1 MHMMMDH
8 DAQTAQEHRGIED
21 WVAKNIGGRVTRI
34 ERQRRWRPVWRVD
47 VEKDGEQ
54 LPLVFKGMR
63 AWDAIPFT
71 LEHEYRML
79 QVLAANGIPVPPL
92 HGMCGYPEAF
102 VMTWVRGG
110 RDPGLV
116 VEAIEK
122 KSEISPD
129 RWQASLEYMEI
140 LAKMHS
146 IPPAEFEAAG
156 CRMPVGNADIN
167 LNFYERFYQL
177 YEKLGISDPF
187 MEFCTKWLR
196 LNVPAKAPML
206 SFVTG
211 DCGQFLSEGPKLTA
225 VIDVEVGHL
234 GDHFYD
240 LACFRGRHP
249 VENMGD
255 IPALYAHYAKAL
267 GQPLDLDAI
276 AYHTV
281 SFLAMA
287 VFTPLFGM
295 KELQP
300 GGDWVEGWFQ
310 VALIARR
317 AMEAMAEIVDVEL
330 DDVQLPAPRKTP
342 VEDLAIRKLI
352 FEIDRVPLSDAF
364 ADWQRSTISAIPAY
378 LTNAL
383 HYGVWVQEQE
393 LDELEPILGYRPQDA
408 EAADRALT
416 QFVLA
421 AGPEHDKTLIR
432 LFHRRFLR
440 HCLVIAGPNPPSDH
454 IVLAKVEPILH
465 Q

>member
-1 MHMMMDH
+1 MGNDLA
-8 DAQTAQEHRGIED
+8 AQTAQEHRAIEA
-21 WVAKNIGGRVTRI
+21 WVEKNIGGRVTRI

-47 VEKDGEQ
+47 VDKAGEQ

-79 QVLAANGIPVPPL
+79 EVLAAEGIPVPPL
-92 HGMCGYPEAF
+92 HGMCEYPEAF
-102 VMTWVRGG
+102 VMTWVQGG

-140 LAKMHS
+140 LARMHS
-146 IPPAEFEAAG
+146 IAPAKFEAAG
-156 CRMPVGNADIN
+156 CRVPVGNADTN
-167 LNFYERFYQL
+167 LNFYERFYAL
-177 YEKLGISDPF
+177 YQKLGVSDPF

-196 LNVPAKAPML
+196 LNVPEPTPFL

-211 DCGQFLSEGPKLTA
+211 DCGQFLSEGPKVTA

-267 GQPLDLDAI
+267 GQPLDLNAI

-287 VFTPLFGM
+287 VFTPLFGI
-295 KELQP
+295 KELKP

-330 DDVQLPAPRKTP
+330 DDLRLPAARKTP
-342 VEDLAIRKLI
+342 IEDLAVRKLI
-352 FEIDRVPLSDAF
+352 FEIDNLPLSEAL
-364 ADWQRSTISAIPAY
+364 ADWQRGTISAIPGY
-378 LTNAL
+378 LASAL
-383 HYGVWVQEQE
+383 HYGVWIQEQE
-393 LDELEPILGYRPQDA
+393 LDELEPILGYRPADA
-408 EAADRALT
+408 EAAEQSLT
-416 QFVLA
+416 EFVLA
-421 AGPEHDKTLIR
+421 AGPEHDKPLIK
-432 LFHRRFLR
+432 LFYCRYLR
-440 HCLVIAGPNPPSDH
+440 HCLVLAGPNPPADH
-454 IVLAKVEPILH
+454 ILLAKVEPILH